1 MFRLV
6 LVCAAILVATTSCAS
21 LDRALFRAN
30 TAAERIPGVGG
41 QSALSGPAGGQFPNQ
56 GLGGGV
62 GQPYTNFQLGAQSTL
77 PPPQVAAIQPQFQ
90 RQIQPQIQPQPQPQL
105 QRQPA
110 MQQVNFQPALRR
122 NPSSTPIAATQAQ
135 IADVQIKLYSLN
147 INPGPPNGILG
158 LETTNAIAFFQLR
171 ARGIRRSGG
180 LWISWRA

>member
-1 MFRLV
+1 MFRLL
-6 LVCAAILVATTSCAS
+6 LVCAAILVATTSCARISGS

-90 RQIQPQIQPQPQPQL
+90 RQIQPQ
-105 QRQPA
+105 
-110 MQQVNFQPALRR
+110 
-122 NPSSTPIAATQAQ
+122 
-135 IADVQIKLYSLN
+135 
-147 INPGPPNGILG
+147 
-158 LETTNAIAFFQLR
+158 
-171 ARGIRRSGG
+171 
-180 LWISWRA
+180 

>member
-1 MFRLV
+1 M
-6 LVCAAILVATTSCAS
+6 
-21 LDRALFRAN
+21 
-30 TAAERIPGVGG
+30 GG

-90 RQIQPQIQPQPQPQL
+90 RQIQPQIQPQPQPQPQL

-110 MQQVNFQPALRR
+110 LQQVNFQPALGR

-158 LETTNAIAFFQLR
+158 LETTNAIAFFQRR
-171 ARGIRRSGG
+171 AGIRVDGS
-180 LWISWRA
+180 ISPNLIFQLDRAANQAAESRRLR